1 MLRCFDQHCHCRV
14 SPDSEAPMRLMAESA
29 RDHGMELVCFTDHV
43 DMDDDRTGAPM
54 IEWQGRWETALAEW
68 NAVTADPPKGIELR
82 LGMELGE
89 ANHQPEAARAAAA
102 RPELDFVLGSLHNL
116 RNTMDFYH
124 IPYASEAECDRWNRK
139 YLAELRELAAVDFYD
154 VMAHIGYTSRY
165 MHRRGFSSAITPEE
179 YREELEDIF
188 RTLIQGGRGIEV
200 NVSGLREGHTTYP
213 TAPVLSLYRE
223 LGGEIITVGSDA
235 HDGAAAGVAVREGFE
250 LLESLGFRYVARFTK
265 RKPEFIRI
273 GG

>member
-1 MLRCFDQHCHCRV
+1 
-14 SPDSEAPMRLMAESA
+14 
-29 RDHGMELVCFTDHV
+29 
-43 DMDDDRTGAPM
+43 
-54 IEWQGRWETALAEW
+54 
-68 NAVTADPPKGIELR
+68 
-82 LGMELGE
+82 
-89 ANHQPEAARAAAA
+89 
-102 RPELDFVLGSLHNL
+102 
-116 RNTMDFYH
+116 MDFYH